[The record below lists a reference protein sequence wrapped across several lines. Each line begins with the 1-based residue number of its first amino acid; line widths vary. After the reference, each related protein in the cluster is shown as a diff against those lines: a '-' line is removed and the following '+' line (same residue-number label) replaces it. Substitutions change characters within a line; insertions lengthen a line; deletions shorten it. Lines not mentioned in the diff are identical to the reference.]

1 MFLFLIKRII
11 LLIFLINISSSFA
24 DQLVKEINVEGNK
37 RVPSETILMFS
48 EVDLEK
54 SLNENDINSITKK
67 LYETNYFSNVSVIF
81 KNNLLLIKVLENPII
96 YQVKFNG
103 IKSDTLKKKISKNL
117 KLRERSS
124 YNEILLRNDKNLIIS
139 QLRRE
144 GYFFSKVDIYKEQL
158 EDDKVNIRIEV
169 DLGEKSKIKKISFI
183 GNKIYKNKKL
193 SSIIISEEYKFWKFI
208 SGKKY
213 LNESLINFDKKLL
226 RNFYLSK
233 GYYNVEINSSF
244 AKLIGNNEFELI
256 YNINANEK
264 IYFGQLK
271 LILPKD
277 YNQDNF
283 LVINK
288 ILNKL
293 SGTPYSINK
302 IEEILEEI
310 DDVVLSEQF
319 ESLHASVNE
328 EQVGNKLN
336 LTFSI
341 DESEKLF
348 IERINI
354 LGNNVTSEN
363 VIRNK
368 LLIDE
373 GDPYNKILATKSIN
387 NIKSLNFFRTV
398 KSEVVP
404 GKKNNSKIINI
415 SVEEKPTGEIMAGAG
430 VGTSG
435 TSLLFGVK
443 ENNFLGKGIGLDAN
457 LNLGTDSVKGKF
469 SVKNPNFRN
478 SNKSINFDVL
488 AIETDKLTDFGYKTN
503 KTGFSVGTRFEYYDD
518 FFLNIGTSN
527 FYEKLETDS
536 TASAKQKTQEGDYF
550 DTFLNLNFDYDKR
563 NQKFQ
568 TDKGFRT
575 NYGIDLPLI
584 SESYTLSNTFRY
596 KYFTELYNDNISTFS
611 FLFKAVNSIKNDD
624 VKLSERLYIPS
635 SSLRGFE
642 LGKVGP
648 KDGNDYI
655 GGNLMSSINLTTTL
669 PQVLPNS
676 QNADFLIFMDIANL
690 WGVDYDSSLDDDKI
704 RSSIGVAVDWF
715 TPVGPFTFSLAHP
728 LSKSSN
734 DITESFRFNLGTTF

>member
-1 MFLFLIKRII
+1 M
-11 LLIFLINISSSFA
+11 
-24 DQLVKEINVEGNK
+24 
-37 RVPSETILMFS
+37 
-48 EVDLEK
+48 
-54 SLNENDINSITKK
+54 
-67 LYETNYFSNVSVIF
+67 
-81 KNNLLLIKVLENPII
+81 
-96 YQVKFNG
+96 
-103 IKSDTLKKKISKNL
+103 
-117 KLRERSS
+117 
-124 YNEILLRNDKNLIIS
+124 
-139 QLRRE
+139 
-144 GYFFSKVDIYKEQL
+144 
-158 EDDKVNIRIEV
+158 
-169 DLGEKSKIKKISFI
+169 
-183 GNKIYKNKKL
+183 
-193 SSIIISEEYKFWKFI
+193 
-208 SGKKY
+208 
-213 LNESLINFDKKLL
+213 
-226 RNFYLSK
+226 
-233 GYYNVEINSSF
+233 
-244 AKLIGNNEFELI
+244 
-256 YNINANEK
+256 
-264 IYFGQLK
+264 
-271 LILPKD
+271 
-277 YNQDNF
+277 
-283 LVINK
+283 VINK

-488 AIETDKLTDFGYKTN
+488 AI
-503 KTGFSVGTRFEYYDD
+503 
-518 FFLNIGTSN
+518 
-527 FYEKLETDS
+527 
-536 TASAKQKTQEGDYF
+536 
-550 DTFLNLNFDYDKR
+550 
-563 NQKFQ
+563 
-568 TDKGFRT
+568 
-575 NYGIDLPLI
+575 
-584 SESYTLSNTFRY
+584 
-596 KYFTELYNDNISTFS
+596 
-611 FLFKAVNSIKNDD
+611 
-624 VKLSERLYIPS
+624 
-635 SSLRGFE
+635 
-642 LGKVGP
+642 
-648 KDGNDYI
+648 
-655 GGNLMSSINLTTTL
+655 
-669 PQVLPNS
+669 
-676 QNADFLIFMDIANL
+676 
-690 WGVDYDSSLDDDKI
+690 
-704 RSSIGVAVDWF
+704 
-715 TPVGPFTFSLAHP
+715 
-728 LSKSSN
+728 
-734 DITESFRFNLGTTF
+734 